1 MKQENVPEQDPR
13 VYDLSKLDELSHK
26 IKRARY
32 SEPNADLSE
41 LESAAASTSQ
51 QATPPPEQSA
61 PKSIQSLFRSQSLE
75 SKQSTAEGTERKLSL
90 KDSTNTSS
98 ATNLDAGQSRTWFKP
113 PLPASSKTKTVSMRK
128 NESIEETKEN
138 LAGSRQY
145 RSASLGKE
153 GIFQFTQKSLSSSLQ
168 ALVSGKLNETS
179 FNTLERALN
188 IIRAYD
194 LQNLEPDNAIYELLD
209 AIDDQDFKKAV
220 PLANAFLDDEY
231 KKLLSSVDLLDEQ
244 SFEDSV
250 QDEEPAAASA
260 DTLQVP
266 NADQKE
272 MKKQSSFEKQ
282 QLELQQLEESVDI
295 EELIDLIPD
304 EQSILSK
311 KFRESDLVL
320 LRKLRSMDED
330 DSPEKELQ
338 KDSSLSLSDKLTID
352 LNNNNLTSF
361 EFSDYPESLRLD
373 MSSELNRSV
382 SRSPAPEPRLQ
393 YKQNA
398 SIQTEK
404 SFLLTQRM
412 HTINAIVKE
421 ISRPEFVEDALCS
434 SPTESSYSGSQSQ
447 TCNCSECTQSLQAAL
462 NRGTDGSPPKNDNV
476 SLQSY
481 ETCPS
486 MITSCSDE
494 YCKRRQS
501 MQSEMYFTCS
511 EGSVSRCSTCS
522 SLNSLENKMMVDRN
536 NNQEPDGQP
545 SCSSECDIR
554 PVSVCESS
562 SSTVTSRSTMDS
574 VEAGKLIF
582 RNFGDLH
589 QSFFEKIL
597 TLKD

>member
-1 MKQENVPEQDPR
+1 MKQENVPEQDAK

-32 SEPNADLSE
+32 REPNADLNE
-41 LESAAASTSQ
+41 LESAASTSKS
-51 QATPPPEQSA
+51 PPPSPQQPA

-75 SKQSTAEGTERKLSL
+75 SKQSTTTPESERKLSL

-113 PLPASSKTKTVSMRK
+113 PLPASSKTKTVSIRK
-128 NESIEETKEN
+128 NESIEEAKEN
-138 LAGSRQY
+138 LERSRQY

-168 ALVSGKLNETS
+168 ALVSGKLNESS

-231 KKLLSSVDLLDEQ
+231 KKLLSSVDLLDEE
-244 SFEDSV
+244 SFEGSLKE
-250 QDEEPAAASA
+250 QAASS

-266 NADQKE
+266 SADQKE

-320 LRKLRSMDED
+320 LRKLRSIDED
-330 DSPEKELQ
+330 DSPEKDQPNKE
-338 KDSSLSLSDKLTID
+338 SSLSLSDKLTVD

-373 MSSELNRSV
+373 LSSDLNRSV

-434 SPTESSYSGSQSQ
+434 SPTQSSYSGSQSQ
-447 TCNCSECTQSLQAAL
+447 TCNCSECTQSLQAQL
-462 NRGTDGSPPKNDNV
+462 NKGTEGSPPKNDNV

-486 MITSCSDE
+486 MVTSCSDE

-536 NNQEPDGQP
+536 NNNQETDRQA

-554 PVSVCESS
+554 PVSACESS
-562 SSTVTSRSTMDS
+562 SSTITSRSTMDS
-574 VEAGKLIF
+574 VEAGRL
-582 RNFGDLH
+582 
-589 QSFFEKIL
+589 S
-597 TLKD
+597 

>member
-1 MKQENVPEQDPR
+1 MPEHDAKI
-13 VYDLSKLDELSHK
+13 YDLSKLDELSHK

-32 SEPNADLSE
+32 SD
-41 LESAAASTSQ
+41 ESSDSTASTIKEVPQ
-51 QATPPPEQSA
+51 QQEPPAQ
-61 PKSIQSLFRSQSLE
+61 KSIQSLFRSQSLE
-75 SKQSTAEGTERKLSL
+75 SKQSTSTPESERKLSL

-98 ATNLDAGQSRTWFKP
+98 ATNLESGQSRTWFKP
-113 PLPASSKTKTVSMRK
+113 PLPASSKTKTVSIRK
-128 NESIEETKEN
+128 NESIEEAKEN
-138 LAGSRQY
+138 LEKSRQY

-168 ALVSGKLNETS
+168 ALVSGKLNESS

-209 AIDDQDFKKAV
+209 AIDDQDFQKAV

-231 KKLLSSVDLLDEQ
+231 KKLLSSIDLLDEE
-244 SFEDSV
+244 SFERSL
-250 QDEEPAAASA
+250 QDEEQATA

-272 MKKQSSFEKQ
+272 IKKQSSFEKQ
-282 QLELQQLEESVDI
+282 QLDLQQLEESVDI
-295 EELIDLIPD
+295 DELIDLIPD

-320 LRKLRSMDED
+320 LRKLRSIEDD
-330 DSPEKELQ
+330 DSPEKDQLNKE
-338 KDSSLSLSDKLTID
+338 SSLSLSDKLTVD
-352 LNNNNLTSF
+352 LNNNMTSF

-373 MSSELNRSV
+373 LSSRTSELHRST
-382 SRSPAPEPRLQ
+382 SGSPAAEPKLQ

-447 TCNCSECTQSLQAAL
+447 TCNCSECTQSLQAQLLAK
-462 NRGTDGSPPKNDNV
+462 GEGSPPKNDNV

-486 MITSCSDE
+486 MVTSCSDE
-494 YCKRRQS
+494 CCKRKQS

-536 NNQEPDGQP
+536 NNQEAKQRT

-554 PVSVCESS
+554 PVSACESS
-562 SSTVTSRSTMDS
+562 SSTITSRSTMDS
-574 VEAGKLIF
+574 VEAGRLTE
-582 RNFGDLH
+582 RGW
-589 QSFFEKIL
+589 IL
-597 TLKD
+597 V